1 MPEQNNEKPCL
12 VETGRGFSVLYK
24 NRFLYSKYE
33 PSKNILA
40 AVVSLNILPGTL
52 ILACS
57 PCLGFGLSELS
68 SKLPENCFILGCECD
83 NGLYGFAKEHITRPH
98 NFSLLSP
105 SELSELPVL
114 LNKRAVVLED
124 GTALPQPGTFRRA
137 VRVDFSAGTQ
147 FAPQYYKALSRAAED
162 AVGRFW
168 KNRIT
173 LVKLGR
179 RYSRNLFRNLSRLPD
194 SVPLEYSMHTI
205 TKPVLV
211 LGAGESTED
220 TVRKLIPCR
229 NSMYVAAADAALP
242 SLLALGVVPDAVVCE
257 EAQSAIAPA
266 FFGAQGKNIRIFA
279 GITSWPAVH
288 DFVSGKEKISYFAT
302 KYDDTAFFERLSGG
316 HILPPVIPPLGSVGL
331 TAVYLALLLRSDDSV
346 PVFVSGLD
354 FSYSLGHTHARGAPA
369 HTARLCTGC
378 RTVPAA
384 NYDAAFGFGAYSAD
398 GKNGSTVYTT
408 QLLFSY
414 AQTFGAFFH
423 AEKNVFDSGETG
435 IVLGLEHRDI
445 SYGFGKSGGA
455 RCSAE
460 NSVPHNT
467 GVDRKRLIAH
477 FYVAEEQ
484 ALCELR
490 DILSHGQHM
499 NEAERNERL
508 TELLTAREYLYLHFP
523 DGYKLSLSPSFL
535 KRVRAETDFFLKDIR
550 TGKQLLSGCKEHA
563 DS

>member
-1 MPEQNNEKPCL
+1 MPEQNDEKPCL

-24 NRFLYSKYE
+24 NRFLYSRYD

-40 AVVSLNILPGTL
+40 AVASLNILPGTL

-57 PCLGFGLSELS
+57 PCLGLGLSELS
-68 SKLPENCFILGCECD
+68 AKLPENCLILGCECD
-83 NGLYGFAKEHITRPH
+83 GELYTFAQEHIVRPR

-105 SELSELPVL
+105 SELSALPVL
-114 LNKRAVVLED
+114 LNKRAVVLGD
-124 GTALPQPGTFRRA
+124 GTELPPQGTLRR
-137 VRVDFSAGTQ
+137 VIRVDFSAGTQ
-147 FAPQYYKALSRAAED
+147 FAPQYYQALSRASED

-179 RYSRNLFRNLSRLPD
+179 KYSRNLFRNLSRLPD
-194 SVPLEYSMHTI
+194 SAPFEQFVHTI

-211 LGAGESTED
+211 LGAGESMED
-220 TVRKLIPCR
+220 TARKLAPCR
-229 NSMYVAAADAALP
+229 NTMYIAAADAALP

-266 FFGAQGKNIRIFA
+266 FLGAQGKNTHIFA

-288 DFVSGKEKISYFAT
+288 DFVGGKEKISYFAT
-302 KYDDTAFFERLSGG
+302 KYDDTLFFERLSGG

-331 TAVYLALLLRSDDSV
+331 TAVYLALLFRSDDSV

-354 FSYSLGHTHARGAPA
+354 FSYSPGCTHARGTPA
-369 HTARLCTGC
+369 RTARLCAGN

-384 NYDAAFGFGAYSAD
+384 NYDAAFGFGSSAAAC
-398 GKNGSTVYTT
+398 KNGGTVYTT
-408 QLLFSY
+408 PVLLSY
-414 AQTFGAFFH
+414 AQTFSGLFH
-423 AEKNVFDSGETG
+423 AEKNVFDAGTTG
-435 IVLGLEHRDI
+435 IALGLEHRDV
-445 SYGFGKSGGA
+445 SCVFEKSG
-455 RCSAE
+455 SAQCAAE
-460 NSVPHNT
+460 ASVPHT
-467 GVDRKRLIAH
+467 DTDRQRLITH
-477 FYVAEEQ
+477 FYDAEEK

-499 NEAERNERL
+499 NETERNERI
-508 TELLTAREYLYLHFP
+508 TKLLTAREYLFLHFP
-523 DGYKLSLSPSFL
+523 DGYRLSLSPSFL

-550 TGKQLLSGCKEHA
+550 TGKQLLSGCEKRA
-563 DS
+563 D